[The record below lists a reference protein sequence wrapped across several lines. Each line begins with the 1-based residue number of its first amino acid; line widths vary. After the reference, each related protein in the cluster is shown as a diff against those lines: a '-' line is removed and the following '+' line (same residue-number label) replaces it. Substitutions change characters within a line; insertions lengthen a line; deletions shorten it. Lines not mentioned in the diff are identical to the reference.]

1 MRDNLSRAPR
11 WLFAAIPLGF
21 LALVAVLVL
30 LGQDTGGPT
39 TSPYESGDILET
51 GDAPA
56 LDRDTGDGSG
66 PSVSPSG
73 PEYEDNETI
82 LDE

>member
-1 MRDNLSRAPR
+1 MQDILARAPR
-11 WLFAAIPLGF
+11 WLFAAIPFGF
-21 LALVAVLVL
+21 VALVAVLVL

-56 LDRDTGDGSG
+56 LDRDTEDGTG
-66 PSVSPSG
+66 PSASPSG
-73 PEYEDNETI
+73 PEYEDNATI
-82 LDE
+82 LE